1 MGDIEKSHID
11 MDIDMSQK
19 RYRYID
25 IAWSRSRYISNIAI
39 IFCYMKTVKIY
50 ILYDNNKKTLIL
62 SKGFWLITG
71 RNLVGPMKISLNKQ
85 PLWLVFEKYRF

>member
-39 IFCYMKTVKIY
+39 IFCYMKTMLKFTFCMIKT
-50 ILYDNNKKTLIL
+50 KKNCDLI
-62 SKGFWLITG
+62 KGFLAYYRPKLGGTYE
-71 RNLVGPMKISLNKQ
+71 NKLEQ
-85 PLWLVFEKYRF
+85 TTTLACV